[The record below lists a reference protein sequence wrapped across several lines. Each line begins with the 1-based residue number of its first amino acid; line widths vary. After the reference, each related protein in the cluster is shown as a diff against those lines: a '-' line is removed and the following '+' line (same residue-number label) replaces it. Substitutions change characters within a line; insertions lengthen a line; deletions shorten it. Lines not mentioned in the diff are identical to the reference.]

1 MYEFSV
7 ARKYLVPRVRQLS
20 VSCISLISVVVI
32 ATVVWLSIVFFSV
45 QEGIEKRW
53 TEKMLALTAPIRITP
68 TAAYYASY
76 YYQIDAA
83 AASSHFS
90 HKSLREKLSATSTDP
105 YNPDEDPS
113 LPPGFPK
120 ANSLDLVKLA
130 QKAILSVPGLSCDIF
145 ETAPASLKVRLI
157 RQETPYAPPM
167 EQTISQ
173 SSYLVSFD
181 PSNQFLNISLLP
193 TTEQD
198 IQNIL
203 NQGLSPGEN
212 VSSLSIEK
220 KGQNWVLPHD
230 TQRGEGILLPKSFR
244 DAGTLVG
251 DRGTISYQAFGATSL
266 QEQRVPV
273 FVAGFYD
280 PGIIPTGG
288 KVVLARNELVSRIH
302 DATFTEEQT
311 LPTGFNVHFNDLKK
325 ADQIKK
331 ELVELFKSQGIAPYW
346 DIRTYE
352 EFDFTKDILQ
362 QMKSD
367 RNLFSLISFI
377 IMIVACSNIISMLII
392 LVHDKRKEIAI
403 LRALGASKTSIG
415 AIFGLCGFIMGA
427 VGSILGAALAIL
439 TLNNLSFLL
448 RTLGSLQGFEVLNA
462 TFYGNNL
469 PSQTSYEALLF
480 VIGSCACISCLSGII
495 PAFQASRINT
505 SEALRNE

>member
-68 TAAYYASY
+68 TSAYYASY

-83 AASSHFS
+83 AAGSHFS
-90 HKSLREKLSATSTDP
+90 HKSLREKLSAETTDP
-105 YNPDEDPS
+105 YNPDEDPA

-120 ANSLDLVKLA
+120 PSSLDLVKLA
-130 QKAILSVPGLSCDIF
+130 QKAIRSIPGLSCDIF

-157 RQETPYAPPM
+157 RQEAPYAPPT

-173 SSYLVSFD
+173 SSYVVSFD
-181 PSNQFLNISLLP
+181 PTNQFLNISLLP
-193 TTEQD
+193 ITEED
-198 IQNIL
+198 KQNIL
-203 NQGLSPGEN
+203 NQHLPPLW
-212 VSSLSIEK
+212 VEK
-220 KGQNWVLPHD
+220 RGQEWVLPHD
-230 TQRGEGILLPKSFR
+230 AQRGEGILLPKSFR

-251 DRGTISYQAFGATSL
+251 DRGTISYRAFGATAL

-288 KVVLARNELVSRIH
+288 KVVLARPELVSRIH
-302 DATFTEEQT
+302 DATFTEEQS

-331 ELVELFKSQGIAPYW
+331 ELVELFKKENISPYW

-427 VGSILGAALAIL
+427 TGSILGAALAIL

-448 RTLGSLQGFEVLNA
+448 RQLGSLQGFEVLNT

-469 PSQTSYEALLF
+469 PSQISVEALLF